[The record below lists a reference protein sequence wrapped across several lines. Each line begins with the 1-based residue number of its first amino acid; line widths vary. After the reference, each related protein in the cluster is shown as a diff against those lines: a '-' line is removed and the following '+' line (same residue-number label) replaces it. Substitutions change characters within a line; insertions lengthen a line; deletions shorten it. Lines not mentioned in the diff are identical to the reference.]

1 MDPTDNGAG
10 GNVTM
15 GASAGVGGLLSD
27 IESTL
32 ARISSTL
39 KDIDSSFSNI
49 QKGMKGGA
57 PAVGGGNTGSSTA
70 AMETPGAGGGGVGDL
85 AMGMAGGAMA
95 TGLMDKFI
103 SGAMNMYKDAIP
115 DTATALTFAQQ
126 KYNYGIYNG
135 NGRPLFD
142 APGAGDPTGFLPDLL
157 AQNQSGSSSETGA
170 AAMVLGLRKLGALSN
185 DDVTAR
191 DTSSGFMDLYKFGG
205 ITNEQS
211 VELATQS
218 LSPESENMMLAL
230 GYQNPV
236 NPDGSARTPFSIVN
250 EVVDAATQGRGGF
263 RNEQEQ
269 QRESRRGGGL
279 YTSYEAT
286 GQPIEYLSS
295 VMPFLQEAK
304 TEYEKSGEPQGDWA
318 TLNESQRETI
328 TKDLTE
334 IDNPEVNP
342 QAREGMSTTAKALL
356 DIGLTDDVIKGWD
369 WANKQLVDYLGYLSN
384 LPLLEAIAT
393 GSGANSVAGNTS
405 GGLLG
410 LSAIPFIGP
419 LLGLTNT
426 IGGTG
431 ESGSIEG
438 IGTRNPLPDLS
449 KSGAGGAA
457 GMAVAGYALGDWN
470 VSDDQVSKIH
480 RGEMI
485 LPSRIATMVRH
496 DLAGGGRPPQNTP
509 SEVSSRAG
517 EAPPGDFGG
526 PGNSPAPQVTIN
538 VSVAQASDEEAVRL
552 AQRVQS
558 ILTQETYLTAVAKGH
573 GY

>member
-1 MDPTDNGAG
+1 MDVNDNGAG

-135 NGRPLFD
+135 NGRALFD
-142 APGAGDPTGFLPDLL
+142 APGASDATGFLPDLL
-157 AQNQSGSSSETGA
+157 RQNPTGSSSETGS

-205 ITNEQS
+205 VTNEQS
-211 VELATQS
+211 VELAAQS

-286 GQPIEYLSS
+286 GQPMEYLSS
-295 VMPFLQEAK
+295 VMPFMQEAK

-384 LPLLEAIAT
+384 LPYLEAIAT

-410 LSAIPFIGP
+410 LSLIPFLGP
-419 LLGLTNT
+419 LLGLSNT

-431 ESGSIEG
+431 ESGGIEG
-438 IGTRNPLPDLS
+438 IGTGNPLPDRTRS
-449 KSGAGGAA
+449 AGGAA
-457 GMAVAGYALGDWN
+457 GMESAGYALGDWN

-538 VSVAQASDEEAVRL
+538 VSVAQASEEEAVRL